1 MPVIPNAPRRP
12 RVIPLVIAAALS
24 VGNLFLHKPISDVC
38 DALFERVGRGRY
50 EVITLVGIGLLSL
63 AAALPSLR
71 RLRHPLDDTWLAPA
85 LLGLAILTAAS
96 QRWLLV
102 TNIELIHFPQF
113 ALIAVLFLAAGLGAR
128 QAWLCGSIAG
138 LLDEAYQHLVLYAGV
153 IGTYFDINDILLNAI
168 GAAWGVCLFGAAR
181 LAAAGPVFDG
191 PRRYAEGL
199 GLLAVAVVVATA
211 ADPPNTTLLQ
221 RAATGRPYRV
231 LSTGEGLAGIAAVAA
246 LIELASLNRRR
257 AASPPGAI
265 S

>member
-1 MPVIPNAPRRP
+1 MP
-12 RVIPLVIAAALS
+12 
-24 VGNLFLHKPISDVC
+24 
-38 DALFERVGRGRY
+38 
-50 EVITLVGIGLLSL
+50 
-63 AAALPSLR
+63 
-71 RLRHPLDDTWLAPA
+71 RLRGMRRAFADTWLAPA
-85 LLGLAILTAAS
+85 ILGLALLTAAS

-128 QAWLCGSIAG
+128 AAWLCGSIAG

-153 IGTYFDINDILLNAI
+153 AGTYFDINDIFLNTV
-168 GAAWGVCLFGAAR
+168 GAAWGVVLFGAAR
-181 LAAAGPVFDG
+181 LAAAGPLFD
-191 PRRYAEGL
+191 RSRSYLVGL
-199 GLLAVAVVVATA
+199 GLIAVAVAVATA

-231 LSTGEGLAGIAAVAA
+231 LSTGEGLVGIAAVAG
-246 LIELASLNRRR
+246 LVELASAKRRR